1 MKKFITV
8 LSLLLVVGLL
18 VSCGGDKPKKKKKNS
33 HATQVKNDATSSDDE
48 TMEDAPQTDPVPP
61 EQLKKAKELIAA
73 ASDEDIAAIDGKKKF
88 KIFCTACHG
97 TNGKLKINGA
107 KDLTKSKISLEESV
121 AQIYFGKGLMTPFKG
136 VLKDAEIVA
145 VAKYIEELR

>member
-1 MKKFITV
+1 MKKIITV

-18 VSCGGDKPKKKKKNS
+18 VSCSGDKPKKKKKKNV
-33 HATQVKNDATSSDDE
+33 HATEVKHDVSSDDA
-48 TMEDAPQTDPVPP
+48 TKEDVPQTDPVPP
-61 EQLKKAKELIAA
+61 EQLKKAKELIASISA
-73 ASDEDIAAIDGKKKF
+73 KDLAAIDGKKKF
-88 KIFCTACHG
+88 KLFCTACHG

-121 AQIYFGKGLMTPFKG
+121 AQVYFGKGMMTPFKG

-145 VAKYIEELR
+145 VAKYIEEFR